1 MKKASIT
8 ETKNRLSA
16 LLDRVRHGESV
27 LIMDRD
33 KPVARLEP
41 VSASGDMAFEEWLRE
56 MERAGLVRRPGV
68 EPSKLKWSEPIPRP
82 KRGASILAALL
93 AEREES
99 R

>member
-1 MKKASIT
+1 MRKASIT

-16 LLDRVRHGESV
+16 LLEVVKQGETV

-41 VSASGDMAFEEWLRE
+41 VTTGSDEETEGWLRE
-56 MERAGLVRRPGV
+56 LERTGLVKRPKLH
-68 EPSKLKWSEPIPRP
+68 PSKVKLSGPVP
-82 KRGASILAALL
+82 KAKGNASIVEALL
-93 AEREES
+93 ADREED

>member
-16 LLDRVRHGESV
+16 LLEAVKRGETV
-27 LIMDRD
+27 LIMDRE

-41 VSASGDMAFEEWLRE
+41 VTTDTDEETEGWLRE
-56 MERAGLVRRPGV
+56 LERTGLVKRPKTH
-68 EPSKLKWSEPIPRP
+68 PSKIRLTGPIP
-82 KRGASILAALL
+82 KAKGNASIVEALL
-93 AEREES
+93 AEREEA

>member
-16 LLDRVRHGESV
+16 LLEVVKRGETV

-41 VSASGDMAFEEWLRE
+41 VTAQSDEETEGWLRE
-56 MERAGLVRRPGV
+56 LERSGLVRRPKAH
-68 EPSKLKWSEPIPRP
+68 PAKIKLSGPIPKARG
-82 KRGASILAALL
+82 GASIVEALL
-93 AEREES
+93 AEREDA

>member
-1 MKKASIT
+1 MRIASIT

-16 LLDRVRHGESV
+16 LLEAVKQGETV

-33 KPVARLEP
+33 KVVARLEP
-41 VSASGDMAFEEWLRE
+41 VTTGSDEETEGWLRE
-56 MERAGLVRRPGV
+56 LERTGLVKRPKLP
-68 EPSKLKWSEPIPRP
+68 PSKIKLSGPIP
-82 KRGASILAALL
+82 KAKGDASIVAALL

>member
-1 MKKASIT
+1 MKIASIT

-16 LLDRVRHGESV
+16 LLAKVRQGETV

-41 VSASGDMAFEEWLRE
+41 IVGDERIDPQGRLANLERSGVIRRGSGKAARTILDARPPRLGKGVSA
-56 MERAGLVRRPGV
+56 V
-68 EPSKLKWSEPIPRP
+68 E
-82 KRGASILAALL
+82 ALL
-93 AEREES
+93 AEREEG